1 MTIAACYISAEGVV
15 LGADST
21 SSVMINPGPGLV
33 GFHYFNHNQ
42 KLFELGE
49 HGTIGILTWN
59 LGGLGTKSYRTLFA
73 QLADDLQKNRPTDL
87 TGVATRWADQFW
99 KDYDTY
105 QLVQRCKALAA
116 MSPHGQPAVA
126 GIGQRNEQEENEFK
140 QLKEGLVAGFC
151 LAGYWLPDR
160 TPGGFTLVFDP
171 LAPKPA
177 PQALAINSSYAW
189 GAPNLFRRL
198 IKGIDDGLKG
208 DILASGHWKGAP
220 AELEAIVTKYALGH
234 AILPIR
240 DAVDYVYSC
249 IHSTIRAMKFSNLFQ
264 ICGGPIE
271 LAVITTD
278 RNFRWIRHK
287 TWDSAVNEG

>member
-1 MTIAACYISAEGVV
+1 MTIAACYLSAEGVV

-21 SSVMINPGPGLV
+21 SSVVINPGPGLV

-49 HGTIGILTWN
+49 DGTVGILTWN
-59 LGGLGTKSYRTLFA
+59 LGGLGATSYRTLFA
-73 QLADDLQKNRPTDL
+73 LLADDLQKNRPDNL
-87 TGVATRWADQFW
+87 TGVASQWADQFW
-99 KDYDTY
+99 KEYGAF
-105 QLVQRCKALAA
+105 QLVQRCRALAA
-116 MSPHGQPAVA
+116 MAPHGQPAVPGRA
-126 GIGQRNEQEENEFK
+126 QRSVQEEDEFN
-140 QLKEGLVAGFC
+140 QLREGLVAGFC

-171 LAPKPA
+171 LAPKPT
-177 PQALAINSSYAW
+177 PVPLAINSGYAW

-198 IKGIDDGLKG
+198 IFGIEDGLRAE
-208 DILASGHWKGAP
+208 ILGSGHWQGTP
-220 AELEAIVTKYALGH
+220 ADLDAIVTKYALGH

-249 IHSTIRAMKFSNLFQ
+249 IHSTIRAMKFSSLFQ

-278 RNFRWIRHK
+278 RHFRWIRHK
-287 TWDSAVNEG
+287 SWDSAVNEG